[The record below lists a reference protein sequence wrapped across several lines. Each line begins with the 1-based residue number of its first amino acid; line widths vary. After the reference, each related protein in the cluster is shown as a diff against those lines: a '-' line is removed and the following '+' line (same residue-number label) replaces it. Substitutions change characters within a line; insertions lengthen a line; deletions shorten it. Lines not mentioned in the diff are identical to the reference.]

1 MLNALKSMQCERRR
15 VALKLHQIDIAQTYC
30 RSSCSYDILAVALVQ
45 QQATIGLSL
54 RTLPGKGKQDALALP
69 RIALRT
75 AWLAKQNCD
84 AHHICDFG
92 AVAFPERTA
101 VLFTRS
107 HDQPG

>member
-1 MLNALKSMQCERRR
+1 MSHPPNRYRADITDRRN
-15 VALKLHQIDIAQTYC
+15 
-30 RSSCSYDILAVALVQ
+30 SCSYDILAVALVQ

-69 RIALRT
+69 RIALPT

-84 AHHICDFG
+84 AHRVCDFG
-92 AVAFPERTA
+92 AVAFPERIA